1 MPEELKRAEPL
12 PRDAD
17 YFAVM
22 GLPRKLSLDPRALE
36 PVYHELSR
44 RYHPDLYRAATPR
57 ERIGALESSS
67 KVNQAY
73 RTLRD
78 PFERAAY
85 LLGLEE
91 GSGEP
96 AKEAP
101 PQELFDE
108 ILEVQELLGEHR
120 FAEPEERA
128 PIAAALRE
136 KRDHLQGELDRRVE
150 RLTGDLFAAWDAVS
164 DTGAAAERAR
174 VLAEIRK
181 VLADRAYLRRVLDS
195 LNAAVGRD

>member
-1 MPEELKRAEPL
+1 MPDEPTRAEPL

-17 YFAVM
+17 YFAVL
-22 GLPRKLSLDPRALE
+22 GLPRKLTLDPKALE

-44 RYHPDLYRAATPR
+44 RYHPDLYRAATAR

-85 LLGLEE
+85 LLTLEE
-91 GSGEP
+91 STGEP
-96 AKEAP
+96 AKDAP

-120 FAEPEERA
+120 FADPEERESL
-128 PIAAALRE
+128 AAALRE
-136 KRDHLQGELDRRVE
+136 KRDRLQAELDSRVE
-150 RLTGDLFAAWDAVS
+150 RLTGELFRRWDALS
-164 DTGAAAERAR
+164 DSGDAPERAR
-174 VLAEIRK
+174 VLGEIRT
-181 VLADRAYLRRVLDS
+181 VLADRAYLRRVLNS
-195 LNAAVGRD
+195 LNAAVGAG